1 MNAILA
7 PSSLQTN
14 PNTTKPSSNN
24 SSNNNDSGSFDSTL
38 QAQTKALNQDKNNS
52 NEAKTIKSQDLLG
65 TIWSMQGNPNLSTQ
79 ITSIESKIK
88 FSSPSVSVDASDP
101 SITTDIS
108 GELPAVPTQDLL
120 AMIWSMQNNTS
131 VAKPVVLVE
140 ASNTTTNLTASMASN
155 AANNLTASMAS
166 NAANNLTASMASD
179 DAKNLTASMTSDA
192 ANNLT
197 ASMASDAANNLTA
210 SMASNAANNL
220 TASMASDAANN
231 LTASMASDAA
241 ALALKNSELINN
253 QINEEG
259 NSLTISDSNQTALIN
274 SREPNLPTSLAPS
287 ANTSTPMSAP
297 IPTYSITPSVSQSGW
312 DAAINQR
319 IVWMASQNIQ
329 SATLNINPEHLGPL
343 QIQIQV
349 DNNQQANIQFFSA
362 QPEVRLAL
370 QNSLPM
376 LSEMFEQTG
385 IQLGQSN
392 VSSQSSGSNQEQQ
405 KSNFN
410 TLVNEQ
416 IKLDS
421 SINSVSSTT
430 PNTPNSSG
438 NGLLNIYA

>member
-1 MNAILA
+1 
-7 PSSLQTN
+7 
-14 PNTTKPSSNN
+14 
-24 SSNNNDSGSFDSTL
+24 
-38 QAQTKALNQDKNNS
+38 
-52 NEAKTIKSQDLLG
+52 
-65 TIWSMQGNPNLSTQ
+65 
-79 ITSIESKIK
+79 
-88 FSSPSVSVDASDP
+88 
-101 SITTDIS
+101 
-108 GELPAVPTQDLL
+108 
-120 AMIWSMQNNTS
+120 
-131 VAKPVVLVE
+131 
-140 ASNTTTNLTASMASN
+140 
-155 AANNLTASMAS
+155 
-166 NAANNLTASMASD
+166 
-179 DAKNLTASMTSDA
+179 
-192 ANNLT
+192 
-197 ASMASDAANNLTA
+197 
-210 SMASNAANNL
+210 
-220 TASMASDAANN
+220 ASMASDAANN

-259 NSLTISDSNQTALIN
+259 SSLTISDSNQTALIN

-343 QIQIQV
+343 QIQIQL
-349 DNNQQANIQFFSA
+349 DNNQQANVQFFSA

-370 QNSLPM
+370 QNSIPM
-376 LSEMFEQTG
+376 LSQMLEQTG
-385 IQLGQSN
+385 IQLGQSD
-392 VSSQSSGSNQEQQ
+392 VSSQSSGSNPQQQ

-421 SINSVSSTT
+421 TSTTVTSTT
-430 PNTPNSSG
+430 PINNG